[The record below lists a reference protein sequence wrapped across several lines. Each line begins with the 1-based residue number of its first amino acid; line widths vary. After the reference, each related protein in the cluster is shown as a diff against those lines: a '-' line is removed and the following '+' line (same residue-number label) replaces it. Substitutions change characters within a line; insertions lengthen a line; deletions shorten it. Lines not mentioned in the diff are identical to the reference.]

1 MIRMVIADDHAIVR
15 GGIRQIMAATDD
27 IEVVAEAASTD
38 EALALAR
45 QGNVDMLLLDISLPG
60 LGGLELLK
68 VLQTEV
74 PTLPVLIL
82 SMHNEGQIVQRAL
95 KAGSQGYIT
104 KDSEPE
110 VLLAGVRRVAAGGKF
125 IDPALVESV
134 VFTSG
139 ETDSHP
145 KAVLS
150 EREYQILQMIVSGKP
165 LGDIADELHLSPK
178 TVSTHK
184 MRMMQ
189 KLGVSNNPD
198 LVRCAIR
205 HGMAPL

>member
-15 GGIRQIMAATDD
+15 GGIRQIMATTQD
-27 IEVVAEAASTD
+27 IEVVAEAASTA
-38 EALALAR
+38 EALVLAR
-45 QGNVDMLLLDISLPG
+45 LGNLDMLLLDISLPG

-68 VLQTEV
+68 VLQIEA

-104 KDSEPE
+104 KDSEPD
-110 VLLAGVRRVAAGGKF
+110 VLLAGVRRVASGGKF

-139 ETDSHP
+139 ESDSHP
-145 KAVLS
+145 KVVLS
-150 EREYQILQMIVSGKP
+150 DREYQILQMIVSGRP

-184 MRMMQ
+184 MRMMH
-189 KLGVSNNPD
+189 KLGVTNNPD

-205 HGMAPL
+205 HGMTPL

>member
-15 GGIRQIMAATDD
+15 GGIRQIMATTDD
-27 IEVVAEAASTD
+27 IQVVAEASSTD
-38 EALALAR
+38 EALALVRA
-45 QGNVDMLLLDISLPG
+45 GNVDMLLLDISLPG
-60 LGGLELLK
+60 AGGLELLK
-68 VLQTEV
+68 LLHAEM
-74 PTLPVLIL
+74 PSLPVLIL

-95 KAGSQGYIT
+95 KAGAQGYIT
-104 KDSEPE
+104 KDSEPN
-110 VLLAGVRRVAAGGKF
+110 VLLNGVRRVAAGGKF

-134 VFTSG
+134 VFTAG
-139 ETDSHP
+139 ETDAHP

-150 EREYQILQMIVSGKP
+150 EREYQILQMIVSGMP
-165 LGDIADELHLSPK
+165 LGSIADNLHLSPK

-189 KLGVSNNPD
+189 KLGVTNNPD

-205 HGMAPL
+205 HGMTPL

>member
-15 GGIRQIMAATDD
+15 GGIRQIMATTDD
-27 IEVVAEAASTD
+27 IQVVAEASSTD
-38 EALALAR
+38 EALALVRA
-45 QGNVDMLLLDISLPG
+45 GNVDLLLLDISLPG

-68 VLQTEV
+68 VLQAEM
-74 PTLPVLIL
+74 PSLPVLIL

-95 KAGSQGYIT
+95 KAGAQGYVT
-104 KDSEPE
+104 KDSEPN
-110 VLLAGVRRVAAGGKF
+110 VLLSGVRRVAEGGKF

-139 ETDSHP
+139 ETDAHP

-150 EREYQILQMIVSGKP
+150 EREYQILQMIVSGMP
-165 LGDIADELHLSPK
+165 LGDIADNLHLSPK

-189 KLGVSNNPD
+189 KLGVTNNPD

-205 HGMAPL
+205 HGMTPL